1 MAKKKS
7 LEEELNDFLE
17 YWDVKKLKEFF
28 RDVTPLLDLYNVEEE
43 NDWVKEAVGEE
54 NERNVRLIRTVYLVS
69 KIAEFHAGKL
79 CSINVEF
86 RNLWKRLENADKG
99 EVNGQEDKEITKR
112 HEELT
117 EARSIVA

>member
-1 MAKKKS
+1 VAKKKS